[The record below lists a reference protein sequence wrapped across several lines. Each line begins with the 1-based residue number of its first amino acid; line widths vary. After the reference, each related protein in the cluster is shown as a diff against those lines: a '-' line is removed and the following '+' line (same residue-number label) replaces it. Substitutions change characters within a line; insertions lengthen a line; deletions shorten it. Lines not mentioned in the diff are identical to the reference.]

1 MQNKPLISLIVPT
14 RNSEKDL
21 RESLSSIRRQ
31 TYQNIELIIVDNYS
45 TDRTRESAKEF
56 GAAVYVIGPERSTQ
70 MNYGG
75 KVATGEYVYF
85 MGSDFV
91 LTPGLI
97 EECVNLVNG
106 GHDAII
112 VWNVSDPSKSIWAKT
127 RYYERLSYYG
137 SNIYEGARF
146 MKRDI
151 FLRVGGF
158 DEGIFANEDI
168 ALGRKLMK
176 IGARTGRT
184 KDNYELHIGEPRKLK
199 EVVLKSYY
207 YGGGMRKFFVKYG
220 LQSVALPVR
229 PTFFKRRFAKR
240 LLKEWPQG
248 VLLIPFLKL
257 LEASLALMGCLTS
270 PQISPYESAPSNHK
284 FLVKK

>member
-1 MQNKPLISLIVPT
+1 LSDKPLVSVIVPT
-14 RNSEKDL
+14 KNSEKDL
-21 RESLSSIRRQ
+21 RESLDSIKKQ
-31 TYQNIELIIVDNYS
+31 TYQNIELIVVDNFS
-45 TDRTRESAKEF
+45 TDRTRESAREF
-56 GAAVYVIGPERSTQ
+56 GAAIYVIGPERSTQ

-75 KVATGEYVYF
+75 KVAKGEYVYF

-91 LTPGLI
+91 LTQGLI
-97 EECVNLVNG
+97 EECVRLVSI
-106 GHDAII
+106 GHDAVI
-112 VWNVSDPSKSIWAKT
+112 VWNVSDQSKSIWAKT

-137 SNIYEGARF
+137 SNVYEGARF
-146 MKRDI
+146 VKRDI
-151 FLRVGGF
+151 FLEVGGF

-168 ALGRKLMK
+168 ALGRKLME

-184 KDNYELHIGEPRKLK
+184 ENNYELHIGEPRKLK

-207 YGGGMRKFFVKYG
+207 YGGGMKKFFVKYG
-220 LQSVALPVR
+220 LQSAALPVR
-229 PTFFKRRFAKR
+229 STFFRRKFVKK

-257 LEASLALMGCLTS
+257 LEASLALMGCLTN

-284 FLVKK
+284 LLVER